1 MWTLFF
7 LILMI
12 AVFGKLLIFA
22 VRATWGI
29 TKIFFT
35 LVFFPLILIGQVA
48 AGFLYNAIPI
58 LLIVGIITWFFRTV
72 F

>member
-12 AVFGKLLIFA
+12 AVFGKLLFFA

-35 LVFFPLILIGQVA
+35 LVFFPLILIGLVA
-48 AGFLYNAIPI
+48 AGFLYIALPI
-58 LLIVGIITWFFRTV
+58 LLIVGMIIWFFRKV

>member
-12 AVFGKLLIFA
+12 AVFGKFLIFA

-35 LVFFPLILIGQVA
+35 LVFFPLILIGLVA
-48 AGFLYNAIPI
+48 AGFLYIALPI